1 MSVYYLS
8 IYYLVTWQSVILR
21 CSNTTFCVPVC
32 LDISDV
38 KRLKPGYLDATVDW
52 FRRYKVPDGKPEN
65 QFGFN
70 GEFKDKVTPKQP
82 TVCRHQYMLNA

>member
-1 MSVYYLS
+1 MSVYYFS

-21 CSNTTFCVPVC
+21 CSNTTLCDPVC

-65 QFGFN
+65 VFGFN
-70 GEFKDKVTPKQP
+70 GEFKDKVTPQP
-82 TVCRHQYMLNA
+82 LPASIQHTC